1 MTISMEDPLVAGMAI
16 ERVLP
21 LHDSCRRLRKLCPES
36 PRVYGVAVM
45 ADVSRRR
52 WWPLGWALT
61 DGRLDAMFAAAAA
74 DVESPV
80 IAAQQLAATLAH
92 TVIGRVAALVVL
104 EGRAWDAGLE
114 NLWVHVD
121 SEGAID
127 WLGVVDPT
135 VRALPGDPCSG
146 HGIAEGIVELPGEAA
161 LATWIAHRCHRS
173 LAPLFTRLD
182 QVSNGALG
190 VATMWHTVG
199 STVVLAAT
207 QMPILTGCSETVAM
221 RRGQAILDAL
231 SGFGLPVRRTGA
243 TLLNSRVGVA
253 TLGQPCLSSRSR

>member
-1 MTISMEDPLVAGMAI
+1 M
-16 ERVLP
+16 
-21 LHDSCRRLRKLCPES
+21 
-36 PRVYGVAVM
+36 
-45 ADVSRRR
+45 
-52 WWPLGWALT
+52 
-61 DGRLDAMFAAAAA
+61 
-74 DVESPV
+74 
-80 IAAQQLAATLAH
+80 
-92 TVIGRVAALVVL
+92 
-104 EGRAWDAGLE
+104 
-114 NLWVHVD
+114 
-121 SEGAID
+121 
-127 WLGVVDPT
+127 
-135 VRALPGDPCSG
+135 
-146 HGIAEGIVELPGEAA
+146 
-161 LATWIAHRCHRS
+161 ATWIAHRCHRS